1 MIAIHLI
8 MGSSNTNLISKIE
21 TKTPVSTMMIT
32 SWSFIMGCM
41 QWGTILSLL
50 FIKGGIEIVKC
61 LTMWMYQSNEKYKL
75 NDTNINMMMIPHIYT
90 DITGTQIN
98 IDIVATIAGPNIRIW
113 ATRRSP
119 EPQLDALWRW
129 PNSYWLGFSGRG
141 VGVDHVLL
149 LPCWMKTDHYLKQD
163 FWTWF
168 PHIG

>member
-1 MIAIHLI
+1 
-8 MGSSNTNLISKIE
+8 
-21 TKTPVSTMMIT
+21 
-32 SWSFIMGCM
+32 M

-61 LTMWMYQSNEKYKL
+61 LTMWVYQSNEKYKL

-119 EPQLDALWRW
+119 EPQLDAL
-129 PNSYWLGFSGRG
+129 
-141 VGVDHVLL
+141 
-149 LPCWMKTDHYLKQD
+149 
-163 FWTWF
+163 
-168 PHIG
+168 